1 MVGSP
6 NFVYFVYD
14 GDDSD
19 GVGAGPGPAGSAQIE
34 KLFESFFAGRGLAT
48 KGTDFDGRS
57 DYGPFIEAGIPAG
70 GLFTGAEGIKSAEE
84 AAKWGGIAGQP
95 YDPCYHRAC
104 DTLSNVNPVALQVN
118 AQAIGYATLYY
129 AMNTADVAGMRA
141 QGQFEG
147 KASVMKS
154 VVRLPYKGNLLQR

>member
-1 MVGSP
+1 M
-6 NFVYFVYD
+6 
-14 GDDSD
+14 
-19 GVGAGPGPAGSAQIE
+19 
-34 KLFESFFAGRGLAT
+34 
-48 KGTDFDGRS
+48 
-57 DYGPFIEAGIPAG
+57 
-70 GLFTGAEGIKSAEE
+70 
-84 AAKWGGIAGQP
+84 
-95 YDPCYHRAC
+95 
-104 DTLSNVNPVALQVN
+104 NPVALQVN